1 MLVANTV
8 AAQTPISGAI
18 AADTHWTAANA
29 PYVVNGDVVVQ
40 NGAVLT
46 IDPGVAVF
54 MAASSGITVQAG
66 SIKALGTAAQPIQV
80 LSDKTR
86 LAQTA
91 APGDWKQW
99 TFNPGTVNTRLDYV
113 TFEHGNGLAVYG
125 SAPIF
130 NFLKLRNHQGAAIT
144 VDLAASPSGV
154 GNQASGNTLNGVAV
168 PPGDIT
174 GSVKWA
180 VRGIP
185 YVVASGVVSV
195 GATPAVTSVT
205 PNVIQQGQTLTVN
218 LAGSRLGGLAQAR
231 FDIPGL
237 TAQILPG
244 GTATQASLSITADSA
259 AVVGPAAMR
268 LLTDAGELRINNAI
282 TLAQVQP
289 TLTSV
294 TPSSIFAGQGAVELT
309 LNGRD
314 FVNQTTVMVNSVAV
328 STQFVSA
335 TQLRASVSA
344 PGAAGNVLVRL
355 RTPDTLNAGQFLTSN
370 KLSLPAIV
378 AQLALTPSAA
388 SIVKGAVRTFTLAMP
403 YPAPAGGAT
412 LNLVSSVPNI
422 ATVPANVLVPEG
434 QSSVSFQLTAAD
446 LGNTVVTA
454 SRLGFASAQVQV
466 TVVPPPVLTLSPS
479 SLTLGVGR
487 SSELTVQSSAP
498 AGAAG
503 LTVTLANSAPGI
515 ATVPASVTIPGGAS
529 SAAIPVSTVALGS
542 ATISAQAPEFISGSA
557 AVNVRPVSLNLPT
570 GTLVAPGLTRSI
582 PLTLSDPAPAG
593 GLLVSLVSSNPA
605 AATVPSSITV
615 PAGQSNVNF
624 NLTGVAVGVAS
635 VSATAD
641 NFQAAA
647 LPVTVEAVNIIFGS
661 PAISSVSV
669 AEEQSLTV
677 SVNLSRPAPAGGV
690 LVNLAMGDPSKATV
704 APASIQIAQG
714 ETSGGVVQLSVS
726 GVLKGSTTLS
736 GSAAG
741 LSTAN
746 IPVTVTAKPQIA
758 FNSSSVFVGKGL
770 NTYQSEVYV
779 NRLTGTGSYAPNEA
793 VTINLSSANPAKASV
808 PASVTIPANQSSATF
823 YVTGVDLT
831 SGTPVTID
839 ATATGYNKPAV
850 KLAVNVVAPVI
861 SFISLD
867 TTRSPASSRDDFY
880 INFTTPGSPYSGNQ
894 TAAAN
899 MPIDLSIMEANPS
912 GIIDG
917 FYSAMTGGTA
927 VTQVVL
933 RQGTSYTYTGN
944 GYTHVATPTAA
955 GSYKV
960 NASAAGVASATSA
973 LVTVTAPELKFSRT
987 GVTVAKGFNTYY
999 DEVYVQ
1005 RALNGTAF
1013 NGAEAL
1019 TVTLTSSNPA
1029 RAGVPVTVTIPANQA
1044 SATLYVTGVDFT
1056 SGTPATIDAAATGY
1070 TSPAVKLAVNV
1081 VAPVFSFIS
1090 FDTTR
1095 SPASSR
1101 DDFYINVT
1109 TPGSPYSGNQT
1120 AAANMPIDLSIV
1132 EANPAGIIDG
1142 FYSALTGGTAVTQ
1155 VVLRQG
1161 ASYTYTGNGYS
1172 YVGTPTA
1179 AGSYKV
1185 NASVAG
1191 VVSANS
1197 ALVTVTAP
1205 ELKFSR
1211 TGVTVAKGFNT
1222 YYDEVYVQ
1230 RALNG
1235 SAFNG
1240 AEALTVTLTSS
1251 NPAKAGVPATVTIPA
1266 NQASAT
1272 LYVTGVDFTSG
1283 TAATIDAAAT
1293 GYTSPAVKLAVNV
1306 VAPVF
1311 SFISLDTTRSPAS
1324 TRDDFYINVTTPGS
1338 PYSGNQTAA
1347 ANMPIDL
1354 SIIEASPAG
1363 IIDGFY
1369 SALTGGTAVTQVVL
1383 RQGASYTYTGNGYSY
1398 VAAPIAAGS
1407 YKVNASA
1414 PGVASA
1420 SSALVTVTPPE
1431 LKFSRIGVTVGK
1443 GFKTYYDEIYV
1454 QRAVNGAVFN
1464 GAEPLTVNLA
1474 CSSTAICTVPAS
1486 VVIPAGQSQVYFQVS
1501 GVDLGSTTITASA
1514 VGYIATRELPVKT
1527 IAPQIVMSG
1536 PGNTTVGGLSS
1547 VSVYLNVPGAAY
1559 SSNQLALSAIN
1570 VNLTSSAPGVAT
1582 VPATLTI
1589 PIGSSSSNSGNLK
1602 GVAAGTTTVT
1612 ASGTGLLSTTSGP
1625 ITISP

>member
-1 MLVANTV
+1 MLVANSV

-46 IDPGVAVF
+46 IDPGVAVY

-91 APGDWKQW
+91 VPGDWKQW

-113 TFEHGNGLAVYG
+113 TFEHGNGLAVNG

-154 GNQASGNTLNGVAV
+154 GNQASGNTLNGIAV
-168 PPGDIT
+168 PPGDIS

-195 GATPAVTSVT
+195 GATPAVTSVV
-205 PNVIQQGQTLTVN
+205 PNVIQQGQTLTVTM
-218 LAGSRLGGLAQAR
+218 AGSRLAGLAQTR

-244 GTATQASLSITADSA
+244 GTATQASLSITADRA
-259 AVVGPAAMR
+259 AIVGPAAMR
-268 LLTDAGELRINNAI
+268 LLTDAGEIRINNAI
-282 TLAQVQP
+282 TLAQIQP
-289 TLTSV
+289 TLTSL
-294 TPSSIFAGQGAVELT
+294 TPSSLFAGQGTVEMT

-314 FVNQTTVMVNSVAV
+314 FVNQTTVMVNSVPV

-344 PGAAGNVLVRL
+344 PGTAGNLLVRL
-355 RTPDTLNAGQFLTSN
+355 RTPDALNAGQFLFSN
-370 KLSLPAIV
+370 ELTLPAIV
-378 AQLALTPSAA
+378 AQLALTPSTA
-388 SIVKGAVRTFTLAMP
+388 SIVKGAVRTFTITLP

-434 QSSVSFQLTAAD
+434 QSSANFQLTAAD

-487 SSELTVQSSAP
+487 SSELTVQSSVP
-498 AGAAG
+498 AGGAG

-529 SAAIPVSTVALGS
+529 SAAIAVSTAALGS

-593 GLLVSLVSSNPA
+593 GLLVNLVSSNPA

-615 PAGQSNVNF
+615 PAGQSNINF

-669 AEEQSLTV
+669 AEEQTLTA
-677 SVNLSRPAPAGGV
+677 SVNLSRPAPVGGV
-690 LVNLAMGDPSKATV
+690 VVNLAMGDPSKATV
-704 APASIQIAQG
+704 APASINIAQG
-714 ETSGGVVQLSVS
+714 ETSGGVVQLTVS
-726 GVLKGSTTLS
+726 GVLKGTTTLS

-746 IPVTVTAKPQIA
+746 IPVTVTAKPQLA
-758 FNSSSVFVGKGL
+758 FSPVSVVVGKGL
-770 NTYQSEVYV
+770 NTYQYEVYV
-779 NRLTGTGSYAPNEA
+779 TRLTGATSYAPNEA
-793 VTINLSSANPAKASV
+793 VTITLESSNPAKVSV
-808 PASVTIPANQSSATF
+808 PATVTIPANQSSATLS
-823 YVTGVDLT
+823 VTGVDLT

-850 KLAVNVVAPVI
+850 KLAVNVVAPVF
-861 SFISLD
+861 SFAGLD
-867 TTRSPASSRDDFY
+867 TIRSPFSARDDFY
-880 INFTTPGSPYSGNQ
+880 INVATPGSSYSGSQTAAANIPIDLTIVGANPAGIIDGFYSALTGGAAITQVVLRQGATYTHTGNGYTHVATPTGAGSYKVNASAAGVASATSALVTVTAPELKFSRTGVTVSKGFITYYDEVYVQRALNGTAFNGAEALTVTLTSSNPAKAGVPATVTIPANQSSATLYVTGVDFTSGTPATIDAAATGYTSPVVKLPVNVIAPVFSFASLDTIRSPASTRDDFYINVTTPGATYSGSQ

-899 MPIDLSIMEANPS
+899 MPIDLSIVEANPA

-917 FYSAMTGGTA
+917 FYGALTGGTA
-927 VTQVVL
+927 ITQVVL
-933 RQGTSYTYTGN
+933 RQGASYTHTGN

-973 LVTVTAPELKFSRT
+973 LVTVTPPELKFSRT
-987 GVTVAKGFNTYY
+987 
-999 DEVYVQ
+999 
-1005 RALNGTAF
+1005 
-1013 NGAEAL
+1013 
-1019 TVTLTSSNPA
+1019 S
-1029 RAGVPVTVTIPANQA
+1029 
-1044 SATLYVTGVDFT
+1044 
-1056 SGTPATIDAAATGY
+1056 
-1070 TSPAVKLAVNV
+1070 
-1081 VAPVFSFIS
+1081 
-1090 FDTTR
+1090 
-1095 SPASSR
+1095 
-1101 DDFYINVT
+1101 
-1109 TPGSPYSGNQT
+1109 
-1120 AAANMPIDLSIV
+1120 
-1132 EANPAGIIDG
+1132 
-1142 FYSALTGGTAVTQ
+1142 
-1155 VVLRQG
+1155 
-1161 ASYTYTGNGYS
+1161 
-1172 YVGTPTA
+1172 
-1179 AGSYKV
+1179 
-1185 NASVAG
+1185 
-1191 VVSANS
+1191 
-1197 ALVTVTAP
+1197 
-1205 ELKFSR
+1205 
-1211 TGVTVAKGFNT
+1211 
-1222 YYDEVYVQ
+1222 
-1230 RALNG
+1230 
-1235 SAFNG
+1235 
-1240 AEALTVTLTSS
+1240 
-1251 NPAKAGVPATVTIPA
+1251 
-1266 NQASAT
+1266 
-1272 LYVTGVDFTSG
+1272 
-1283 TAATIDAAAT
+1283 
-1293 GYTSPAVKLAVNV
+1293 
-1306 VAPVF
+1306 
-1311 SFISLDTTRSPAS
+1311 
-1324 TRDDFYINVTTPGS
+1324 
-1338 PYSGNQTAA
+1338 
-1347 ANMPIDL
+1347 
-1354 SIIEASPAG
+1354 
-1363 IIDGFY
+1363 
-1369 SALTGGTAVTQVVL
+1369 
-1383 RQGASYTYTGNGYSY
+1383 
-1398 VAAPIAAGS
+1398 
-1407 YKVNASA
+1407 
-1414 PGVASA
+1414 
-1420 SSALVTVTPPE
+1420 
-1431 LKFSRIGVTVGK
+1431 VTVGK
-1443 GFKTYYDEIYV
+1443 GLKTYYDEIYV

-1464 GAEPLTVNLA
+1464 GSEALIVNLA

-1514 VGYIATRELPVKT
+1514 VGYIATQELPVKT

-1536 PGNTTVGGLSS
+1536 PGNTTVGGLSN
-1547 VSVYLNVPGAAY
+1547 VSVYLSVPGAAY
-1559 SSNQLALSAIN
+1559 SSSQLALSAIN

-1589 PIGSSSSNSGNLK
+1589 PIGSTSSNSGNLK

-1612 ASGTGLLSTTSGP
+1612 ASGTGLLSTTSGL